1 MYRPQR
7 RGTFIPNNSKPKR
20 RAKGGKANEE
30 KGPQCFSEGASLT
43 AGPLWLSQVT
53 RPREQGSVRVVG
65 SCVSSVQ
72 GGTAKGMK
80 IRQ

>member
-7 RGTFIPNNSKPKR
+7 RGTFIPNNGKPKR

-43 AGPLWLSQVT
+43 SWPSLV
-53 RPREQGSVRVVG
+53 E
-65 SCVSSVQ
+65 SSDV
-72 GGTAKGMK
+72 AKGA
-80 IRQ
+80 RQCTCGG